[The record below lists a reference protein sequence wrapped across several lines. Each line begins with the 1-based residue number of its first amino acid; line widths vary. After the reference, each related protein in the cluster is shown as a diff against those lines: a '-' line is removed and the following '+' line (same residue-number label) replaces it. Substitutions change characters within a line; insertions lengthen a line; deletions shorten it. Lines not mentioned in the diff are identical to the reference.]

1 MKLRFEK
8 EESDV
13 QTIDP
18 APATALVALCAGALI
33 VHGGV
38 AKRQLMSVSAL
49 AAGNAAVAAVWH
61 SRRARFVVQL
71 TATDWR

>member
-18 APATALVALCAGALI
+18 ALVTALVALCVGAA
-33 VHGGV
+33 HGPRRR
-38 AKRQLMSVSAL
+38 RQAPAHL
-49 AAGNAAVAAVWH
+49 AEAAEP
-61 SRRARFVVQL
+61 
-71 TATDWR
+71 